1 MKLMVCV
8 ALVATVAM
16 GCAGED
22 VQGAGPE
29 CPEGFEMNADGLCLQ
44 TLDNSSTEGGETDA
58 PSADVH
64 VSDDGG
70 SVEDTGPEIEAPET
84 QEPPMAGAWTF
95 GSGTWTSDG
104 CQATFLSTP
113 TGWTLSQV
121 TETGF
126 NMTIQFAEAGSL
138 FVSTACALSEDEY
151 TCDLVT
157 QQFSIG
163 PSAITLGATSQGSF
177 SGATSAEL
185 EVTFDIECTGS
196 GCGGLLSANPCTS
209 VQTFNVFFDG

>member
-8 ALVATVAM
+8 AMAAAM
-16 GCAGED
+16 VVGCAGDED
-22 VQGAGPE
+22 TGPAPE

-44 TLDNSSTEGGETDA
+44 TLPGDA
-58 PSADVH
+58 GADVH
-64 VSDDGG
+64 DAEAPSPDGHASHDG
-70 SVEDTGPEIEAPET
+70 ASVEDTGPETLET
-84 QEPPMAGAWTF
+84 PMAGAWTF
-95 GSGTWTSDG
+95 GSGTWMSDA

-121 TETGF
+121 TEGGF

-138 FVSTACALSEDEY
+138 FVSTECALTGLDY

-163 PSAITLGATSQGSF
+163 TSAITLGATAEGSF
-177 SGATSAEL
+177 TGATNAEL
-185 EVTFDIECTGS
+185 QVTFDIECAGS